1 MTQDT
6 ITAKKENTAPVQPG
20 VPAAKEKEPAKAVHP
35 PLSPEH
41 EALVSG
47 MYDHLVKTI
56 RDYNPRSTRPTI
68 TQRIITAASYA
79 RTAPPSSPTPSPSR
93 RSSPKS

>member
-6 ITAKKENTAPVQPG
+6 MTTKKENTASAQPG
-20 VPAAKEKEPAKAVHP
+20 VPAAKEKETVKERP

-41 EALVSG
+41 EALVGG

-56 RDYNPRSTRPTI
+56 RDYNPKSDRSHVVL
-68 TQRIITAASYA
+68 
-79 RTAPPSSPTPSPSR
+79 
-93 RSSPKS
+93 

>member
-6 ITAKKENTAPVQPG
+6 MTTKKENTASAQPG
-20 VPAAKEKEPAKAVHP
+20 VPAAKEKETVKERP

-56 RDYNPRSTRPTI
+56 RDYNPGADFAQI
-68 TQRIITAASYA
+68 DKAYHYA
-79 RTAPPSSPTPSPSR
+79 
-93 RSSPKS
+93 